1 MFEWDE
7 KKNTENLLKHGLA
20 FEDAETVFSGQC
32 LTFEDTRHDYGEQRF
47 VTLGALEGRVVVIA
61 HTPRG
66 DRTRI
71 ISMRKANGREQK
83 AYQERLEKD

>member
-7 KKNTENLLKHGLA
+7 KKSAENLLKHGLA
-20 FEDAETVFSGQC
+20 FDDAETVFAGQC
-32 LTFEDTRHDYGEQRF
+32 VTFEDARCDYGEQRF
-47 VTLGALEGRVVVIA
+47 ITLGALEGRVVVIA
-61 HTPRG
+61 HTLRG

-71 ISMRKANGREQK
+71 ISMRKANSREQK

>member
-7 KKNTENLLKHGLA
+7 KKSEENLLKHGLA
-20 FEDAETVFSGQC
+20 FEDAEAVFSGQC
-32 LTFEDTRHDYGEQRF
+32 VTFEDARHDYGEKRLI
-47 VTLGALEGRVVVIA
+47 TLGALEGRVVVIA

-71 ISMRKANGREQK
+71 ISMRKANSREQK